1 MQETETDCVLSDLL
15 DPTDNKYDYL
25 PTTVNMC
32 SEVVKLVLC
41 VVLALWNRKKGKC
54 RCFKEQK
61 CVDFLRFAVLQTLF
75 FYQ

>member
-1 MQETETDCVLSDLL
+1 MQETETDYVLSDFL

-41 VVLALWNRKKGKC
+41 VVLAIWNRKKGKNQHL
-54 RCFKEQK
+54 K
-61 CVDFLRFAVLQTLF
+61 
-75 FYQ
+75 

>member
-1 MQETETDCVLSDLL
+1 MRGTETDCVLSDLL

-41 VVLALWNRKKGKC
+41 VMLALWKRKKGKC
-54 RCFKEQK
+54 LYFK
-61 CVDFLRFAVLQTLF
+61 
-75 FYQ
+75 